1 MHLQKNEEKK
11 TTDMK
16 TQHLKMLSNESLK
29 QTPVE
34 IAIIIFMY
42 LHIKLKVWR
51 SIGTERRTDRDKEK
65 GKQVKRG
72 QSQREL
78 AIENPLVSRILCV
91 CVRVG
96 FGTAHGLLS

>member
-16 TQHLKMLSNESLK
+16 TEQLKMLSNESLK

-42 LHIKLKVWR
+42 LHIKRKVCR
-51 SIGTERRTDRDKEK
+51 SIGTERYTDRSKRK
-65 GKQVKRG
+65 GKIRKQVKRG
-72 QSQREL
+72 
-78 AIENPLVSRILCV
+78 
-91 CVRVG
+91 
-96 FGTAHGLLS
+96 